1 MVWIFFDTATFDL
14 IHKDVS
20 ITFEGKLGVIGG
32 NMGLFT
38 GFSLLSGVEIVYFV
52 AKFFFSRL
60 KHNSVHKQ
68 HLSVP

>member
-1 MVWIFFDTATFDL
+1 MVWIYFDTATFDL

-38 GFSLLSGVEIVYFV
+38 GFSLLSGVEIIYFV

-60 KHNSVHKQ
+60 KHDYDIKQ
-68 HLSVP
+68 PLSLP